1 MKYVIAPDSFKGS
14 ITSIDAAKAIS
25 RAVREADE
33 QAEVVELPMADGGEG
48 TVDAVLLSR
57 GGDKVT
63 CQVEDP
69 LGRMIAAS
77 YGWVESEK
85 TAVIETAAASG
96 LPLLTEEELDPWK
109 ASSYGTGQLLQD
121 ALEKGAETVILGL
134 GGSATVDA
142 GVGLFQALGLKVYGQ
157 DGREMGRLGGRLDRI
172 GKVDAS
178 DLHPNL
184 KQVKFIVASDVT
196 NPLLGK
202 DGAVAVFGPQKGI
215 SEEDLENF
223 EAGMASF
230 ARVTGKAVKRNMT
243 EEPGSG
249 AAGGIGFLL
258 YSLLTVEFRSGLELM
273 VELTK
278 LDEHLDRADVV
289 FTGEG
294 KVDGQSLFG
303 KVPVG
308 VARTARKK
316 GIPVVA
322 FAGMIGDGLDR
333 LYEEGLTAVVPIVDQ
348 PMKLKDAMAE
358 GKALLYKAAK
368 RTMQLILLDKRE
380 IGRGTK

>member
-14 ITSIDAAKAIS
+14 ITSIEAAKAIS
-25 RAVREADE
+25 RAVRETDG

-57 GGDKVT
+57 GGDKIT
-63 CQVEDP
+63 RQVEDP
-69 LGRMIAAS
+69 LGRVIEAS
-77 YGWVESEK
+77 YGWMEEEK

-96 LPLLTEEELDPWK
+96 LPLLKTEELNPYE
-109 ASSYGTGQLLQD
+109 ASSYGTGQLLRD
-121 ALEKGAETVILGL
+121 ALEKGAETIILGL

-142 GVGLFQALGLKVYGQ
+142 GVGLFQALGLKVYGEN
-157 DGREMGRLGGRLDRI
+157 DREISRVGGRLDRI
-172 GKVDAS
+172 TKVDATG
-178 DLHPNL
+178 LEPKL
-184 KQVKFIVASDVT
+184 KQVNIIVASDVT
-196 NPLLGK
+196 NPLLGR
-202 DGAVAVFGPQKGI
+202 DGAVAIFGPQKGI
-215 SEEDLENF
+215 SAQHLETF

-230 ARVTGKAVKRNMT
+230 AKVTAEAVKHNVA

-258 YSLLTVEFRSGLELM
+258 QSLLKVEFRSGLELM
-273 VELTK
+273 VELSR
-278 LDEHLDRADVV
+278 LEEHLVGADVV

-308 VARTARKK
+308 VARAARMK
-316 GIPVVA
+316 GVPTVA

-333 LYEEGLTAVVPIVDQ
+333 LQAEGLTVVIPIVDQ
-348 PMKLKDAMAE
+348 PMALKEAMAE
-358 GKALLYKAAK
+358 GERLLYTAAT
-368 RTMQLILLDKRE
+368 RAMQLIRLDKRE
-380 IGRGTK
+380 IGRETK